1 MLFRILG
8 AKDFAVVVKLGREL
22 HHRAP
27 FCFVLLVCVC
37 LSCRPRVPKWR
48 EPNRRAAV
56 NQLNLCRLR
65 QRSARCRHSNQGG
78 RAGGFQEALSA
89 LTASSVEAR
98 RPLAPRP
105 RSLRSERDAMAPIVC
120 PCPREGFLSTG
131 SANDGC
137 GAKEIMGGGSTLS
150 RALHP
155 EQQCE
160 P

>member
-1 MLFRILG
+1 MLPRILG

-27 FCFVLLVCVC
+27 FCFVMLVCVC

-89 LTASSVEAR
+89 L
-98 RPLAPRP
+98 RPLRWKPAVRWL
-105 RSLRSERDAMAPIVC
+105 RGRRSERDAMAPIVC

-137 GAKEIMGGGSTLS
+137 GAKLIMGGGSSLS